1 MTLLHPDFYRS
12 GRSASH
18 PRPVSPDLRSVGCH
32 RHAIVHTSARFGL
45 TSGRKPVIRC
55 SRCLP
60 GSKPEGRHVVISY
73 FASVFGL
80 STIVDHH
87 ACNRLE
93 DGQEGLLMHVV
104 RRSDTLVRPA
114 RRSTS
119 ARAPPITLPRTSTL
133 SMESTSDLAICST
146 LLGPL
151 GGLAP
156 SP

>member
-1 MTLLHPDFYRS
+1 MPPTCYRPYLSTLRPD
-12 GRSASH
+12 
-18 PRPVSPDLRSVGCH
+18 P
-32 RHAIVHTSARFGL
+32 
-45 TSGRKPVIRC
+45 GRKPVIRC

-87 ACNRLE
+87 ACNRLQ
-93 DGQEGLLMHVV
+93 DGQEGPLMHVV

-119 ARAPPITLPRTSTL
+119 ARAPPITLPRTTTL

-156 SP
+156 SPSLQFHVIRRSPESTSSSRS